1 MKSSTI
7 NLDLTGVEAES
18 GSIFSKVPAGAYKV
32 VLAYSQFKDGKNSG
46 AAGLQVGYMIEEG
59 AHKGKMVQDYINIMN
74 ENEEAVEIGKKRLR
88 KICEVQGRKTF
99 KLAKDTDLIAK
110 GAFMIDVD
118 IEASTYKD
126 KPTENNRVK
135 KIYEIDGATT
145 AKAEASSVKKVQDE
159 AKSSPTETTS
169 DEEAAPGK
177 LPWE

>member
-7 NLDLTGVEAES
+7 NLDLTNTEAES

-32 VLAYSQFKDGKNSG
+32 SLAYSQFKDGKNSG

-59 AHKGKMVQDYINIMN
+59 AHRGKMVQDYINIMN

-99 KLAKDTDLIAK
+99 KLIKDTDLVAK
-110 GAFMIDVD
+110 GQFMIDVD

-126 KPTENNRVK
+126 KPTENNRVR

-145 AKAEASSVKKVQDE
+145 AKAEASSVKDVQD
-159 AKSSPTETTS
+159 KVKKTETVS
-169 DEEAAPGK
+169 EPEETAPGK